1 MGVWARWQTGNQG
14 GHCCESTGC
23 LYVSDEPLNYN
34 PETNIALCSLT
45 RIEIEIWK
53 EKKKRKKFRQE
64 IEKTGKLSRLD
75 LGRRNEKRGRK
86 EVPMEA
92 S

>member
-1 MGVWARWQTGNQG
+1 MEGGRWGFGLDGRQAIKEGTVVR
-14 GHCCESTGC
+14 STGC

-53 EKKKRKKFRQE
+53 EKKKIQAGDRK
-64 IEKTGKLSRLD
+64 D
-75 LGRRNEKRGRK
+75 W
-86 EVPMEA
+86 EA
-92 S
+92 